1 MGDQVNMNI
10 MSTILKD
17 IEQFNE
23 CNRVEIR
30 LTGFLFYLI
39 NSLSKYIK
47 SNDVDLIIK
56 TCEFVFDKNADRS
69 APLNI
74 LSQIRVI
81 LIRML
86 LYLIY
91 KNEVSEENKTLFTS
105 YINQLPKS
113 IVDGE
118 EYYQENAKFYGK
130 NKFYTDICSFI
141 KKWAYQPNSN
151 VLLEIAQNPN
161 KYLTV
166 NVRAE

>member
-1 MGDQVNMNI
+1 M
-10 MSTILKD
+10 
-17 IEQFNE
+17 
-23 CNRVEIR
+23 
-30 LTGFLFYLI
+30 
-39 NSLSKYIK
+39 
-47 SNDVDLIIK
+47 IIK

-118 EYYQENAKFYGK
+118 EYYQENAK
-130 NKFYTDICSFI
+130 
-141 KKWAYQPNSN
+141 
-151 VLLEIAQNPN
+151 
-161 KYLTV
+161 V
-166 NVRAE
+166 NMILSILF